1 MTDLHNLSGREI
13 EILQLV
19 AKGLTNREIAQ
30 KLVISP
36 NTVKVH
42 LSNIFEKI
50 SVASRTEATMY
61 GIEHGLVDVPGVS
74 DVQPE
79 PPESVPLGNWRKY
92 IGVIVPVSLLLVA
105 FLVFFVIKMLNPE
118 PVPDTQVLTELN
130 QRWQELSP
138 LPVARAG
145 MAAAAYNGE
154 IYAIAGEGPKGIS
167 GSVFRYTPE
176 TDRWTQLSEKPLPVA
191 DVHGVLIGEKI
202 YVPGGRRP
210 DGTPTDILE
219 IYDPRRDSWSEGAQL
234 PQAVSAYAL
243 ADFEGQMYLFGG
255 WDGEKTLKDVFV
267 YDPGADEWRV
277 GTPMALS
284 RRDHGAVAMMDK
296 IVVLGGR
303 NDEGVLA
310 DAVSYYP
317 SRDVGAE
324 NPWEDFEDLPEP
336 RYGFGV
342 EGVSDSIYV
351 MGGETV
357 ENSACM
363 LSGLVFNGKAW
374 DTFASEI
381 EEHCQPWHLVPIGS
395 LLYFINHQ
403 GQDHPGQLWSYRA
416 FYYEIYIP
424 IVK

>member
-1 MTDLHNLSGREI
+1 MTDQHQLSAREI
-13 EILQLV
+13 EILRLV
-19 AKGLTNREIAQ
+19 AKGLTNGEIAH
-30 KLVISP
+30 LLTISP

-42 LSNIFEKI
+42 LSNIFEKTGA
-50 SVASRTEATMY
+50 ASRTEATMY
-61 GIEHGLVDVPGVS
+61 GIEHGIIDVPGGAEAVE
-74 DVQPE
+74 VIPPTRAELLRKHAWWIIPTVALVMVLIVITLINLLRPPE
-79 PPESVPLGNWRKY
+79 PEAQPL
-92 IGVIVPVSLLLVA
+92 A
-105 FLVFFVIKMLNPE
+105 A
-118 PVPDTQVLTELN
+118 LTE
-130 QRWQELSP
+130 RWQELAP
-138 LPVARAG
+138 MPVARAG
-145 MAAAAYNGE
+145 MATAAYDGE
-154 IYAIAGEGPKGIS
+154 IYAIAGEGPEGIS

-176 TDRWTQLSEKPLPVA
+176 TDHWTQLSEKPLPVA

-202 YVPGGRRP
+202 YVPGGRRS
-210 DGTPTDILE
+210 DGAPTDILE
-219 IYDPRRDSWSEGAQL
+219 IYDPRRDTWSTGARL
-234 PQAVSAYAL
+234 PQPVSAYAL

-255 WDGEKTLKDVFV
+255 WDGEETLKDVFV

-277 GTPMALS
+277 ATPMALS

-303 NDEGVLA
+303 NAEGVLA

>member
-1 MTDLHNLSGREI
+1 MADQHQLSAREI
-13 EILQLV
+13 EILRLV
-19 AKGLTNREIAQ
+19 AKGLTNGEIAH
-30 KLVISP
+30 LLTISP

-42 LSNIFEKI
+42 LSNIYEKTGA
-50 SVASRTEATMY
+50 ASRTEATMY
-61 GIEHGLVDVPGVS
+61 GIEHGIIDVPGGAEAVE
-74 DVQPE
+74 VIPPTRAELLRKHVWWIIPAAALVMVLIVLTLINLLRPPE
-79 PPESVPLGNWRKY
+79 PEAQPLAA
-92 IGVIVPVSLLLVA
+92 LA
-105 FLVFFVIKMLNPE
+105 E
-118 PVPDTQVLTELN
+118 
-130 QRWQELSP
+130 RWQELAP
-138 LPVARAG
+138 MPVARAG

-219 IYDPRRDSWSEGAQL
+219 IYDPRRDSWSTGARL
-234 PQAVSAYAL
+234 PQPVSAYAL

-255 WDGEKTLKDVFV
+255 WDGEETLKDVFV

-277 GTPMALS
+277 ATPMALS
-284 RRDHGAVAMMDK
+284 RRNHGAVAMMDK

-357 ENSACM
+357 ENSICM